1 MEPNGDAI
9 DAAAEG
15 ASLEL
20 YGVSALAKLLG
31 LHAGKGIDRV

>member
-1 MEPNGDAI
+1 MEPTGRHR
-9 DAAAEG
+9 AAAEG